1 MPSLTA
7 PHLLPGTAGHDTSSA
22 TLTVL
27 LWYLAQSPHVVQ
39 RLGQEQRELLAA
51 HGPGISWE
59 VLEGMEY
66 AK

>member
-1 MPSLTA
+1 MPR
-7 PHLLPGTAGHDTSSA
+7 PAGHDTSSA

-27 LWYLAQSPHVVQ
+27 LWYLGQSQAVAQ
-39 RLGQEQRELLAA
+39 RLAQEQRELMAA
-51 HGPGISWE
+51 HGPDISWE